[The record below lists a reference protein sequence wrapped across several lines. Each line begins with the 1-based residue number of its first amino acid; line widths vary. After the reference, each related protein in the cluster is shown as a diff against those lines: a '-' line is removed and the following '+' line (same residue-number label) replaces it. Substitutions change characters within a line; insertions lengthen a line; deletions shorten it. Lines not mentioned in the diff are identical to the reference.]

1 MESRL
6 TWRSKIGYGVGTI
19 GKSMSYGLASGFISY
34 WFLSGLGLSP
44 AFLGV
49 MLFVARLW
57 DGVND
62 LLMGAIID
70 STRTKWGKFRPWM
83 VIGAVTNAAVTVLL
97 FTNPGFR
104 GVGLYVYATVCFV
117 LWDMTYTMIDV
128 SYWAMIPALTLDS
141 HDRDQ
146 VSMLPRIFGGAAGI
160 VGAFTLQITDK
171 LGGVANGGFMK
182 YALLT
187 SGIYILTVLICA
199 GTVRERIAPPPQ
211 QKEER
216 FSLIRSAKILFHNDQ
231 ALVIVV
237 IMILFNLAINLTN
250 AVNVFYF
257 VFVIG
262 SKDQYTFFTI
272 LLGASQ
278 AIGLLGYPL
287 FSKWFGRNRVNIASL
302 VLPCIGYLLM
312 FLSTLFLHGQFL
324 PFAAAAFVMSAGF
337 GSMGVMQNVML
348 ADAVDYGEW
357 RTGERNEGVIF
368 SMLTFLSK
376 VAAGLSS
383 LITML
388 GFAAVGFE
396 GKEDSVATPQ
406 AVNCIEFMMYI
417 LPPLMLLVALAIY
430 FKKFKL
436 KPALV
441 KQISHEIQQRRGTEY
456 RG

>member
-1 MESRL
+1 M
-6 TWRSKIGYGVGTI
+6 
-19 GKSMSYGLASGFISY
+19 
-34 WFLSGLGLSP
+34 
-44 AFLGV
+44 
-49 MLFVARLW
+49 
-57 DGVND
+57 
-62 LLMGAIID
+62 
-70 STRTKWGKFRPWM
+70 
-83 VIGAVTNAAVTVLL
+83 
-97 FTNPGFR
+97 
-104 GVGLYVYATVCFV
+104 
-117 LWDMTYTMIDV
+117 
-128 SYWAMIPALTLDS
+128 
-141 HDRDQ
+141 
-146 VSMLPRIFGGAAGI
+146 
-160 VGAFTLQITDK
+160 
-171 LGGVANGGFMK
+171 
-182 YALLT
+182 
-187 SGIYILTVLICA
+187 
-199 GTVRERIAPPPQ
+199 
-211 QKEER
+211 
-216 FSLIRSAKILFHNDQ
+216 
-231 ALVIVV
+231 
-237 IMILFNLAINLTN
+237 
-250 AVNVFYF
+250 FYF

-417 LPPLMLLVALAIY
+417 LPPLILLVALAIY

>member
-1 MESRL
+1 M
-6 TWRSKIGYGVGTI
+6 
-19 GKSMSYGLASGFISY
+19 
-34 WFLSGLGLSP
+34 
-44 AFLGV
+44 
-49 MLFVARLW
+49 
-57 DGVND
+57 
-62 LLMGAIID
+62 
-70 STRTKWGKFRPWM
+70 GKFRPWM

-272 LLGASQ
+272 CLEPRRRSGCWDIRFSPN
-278 AIGLLGYPL
+278 GL
-287 FSKWFGRNRVNIASL
+287 
-302 VLPCIGYLLM
+302 
-312 FLSTLFLHGQFL
+312 
-324 PFAAAAFVMSAGF
+324 AATV
-337 GSMGVMQNVML
+337 
-348 ADAVDYGEW
+348 
-357 RTGERNEGVIF
+357 
-368 SMLTFLSK
+368 
-376 VAAGLSS
+376 
-383 LITML
+383 
-388 GFAAVGFE
+388 
-396 GKEDSVATPQ
+396 
-406 AVNCIEFMMYI
+406 
-417 LPPLMLLVALAIY
+417 
-430 FKKFKL
+430 
-436 KPALV
+436 
-441 KQISHEIQQRRGTEY
+441 
-456 RG
+456 

>member
-1 MESRL
+1 MENRL
-6 TWRSKIGYGVGTI
+6 TWGTKLSYGAGTI

-34 WFLSGLGLSP
+34 YFMTGLGLHA
-44 AFLGV
+44 AFLGF
-49 MLFVARLW
+49 MFFIARIW

-70 STRTKWGKFRPWM
+70 HTHTKWGKFRPWM

-97 FTNPGFR
+97 FTDPGFR
-104 GVGLYVYATVCFV
+104 GPGLYAYATVCFV

-128 SYWAMIPALTLDS
+128 SYWAMIPALTLDPG
-141 HDRDQ
+141 DRDQ

-160 VGAFTLQITDK
+160 VGAFTLQIVDR
-171 LGGVANGGFMK
+171 LGGITGGGFMK
-182 YALLT
+182 YALIT
-187 SGIYILTVLICA
+187 SGVYILTVLICA

-211 QKEER
+211 QKEEK
-216 FSLIRSAKILFHNDQ
+216 FSLIRCAKILFHNDQ

-250 AVNVFYF
+250 AVTVFYF

-262 SKDQYTFFTI
+262 SKDQYSFFTI

-278 AIGLLGYPL
+278 AIGLLGYPF
-287 FSKWFGRNRVNIASL
+287 FSKWFGRNRVNVGSL
-302 VLPCIGYLLM
+302 VLPCIGYVLM
-312 FLSTLFLHGQFL
+312 FLSTQFFNGQFL
-324 PFAAAAFVMSAGF
+324 PFAAAAFVMSVGF

-357 RTGERNEGVIF
+357 RRGERNEGVIF

-388 GFAAVGFE
+388 GFATVGFD
-396 GKEDSVATPQ
+396 GKEDSIATPQ
-406 AVNCIEFMMYI
+406 AVTCIETMMYI
-417 LPPLMLLVALAIY
+417 LPPLILLAALAIY
-430 FKKFKL
+430 FRKFKL
-436 KPALV
+436 KPELV
-441 KQISHEIQQRRGTEY
+441 EQISREIQERRS
-456 RG
+456 